1 MDHEAILGP
10 QTTLACVHL
19 KGRKVAGTYGI
30 VLMKLET
37 MKMAFCSIRIP
48 DVRVRANPNPYNLHP
63 DIATDNSQHSNSGD
77 GAPVDFAT
85 EENRAQHGPFQ
96 WTYVILLTNFMDSLS
111 YQGPVTATGG
121 RTSV

>member
-1 MDHEAILGP
+1 
-10 QTTLACVHL
+10 
-19 KGRKVAGTYGI
+19 VAGTCGI

-48 DVRVRANPNPYNLHP
+48 VGPPILHP
-63 DIATDNSQHSNSGD
+63 EIATDNSQHSNSGD